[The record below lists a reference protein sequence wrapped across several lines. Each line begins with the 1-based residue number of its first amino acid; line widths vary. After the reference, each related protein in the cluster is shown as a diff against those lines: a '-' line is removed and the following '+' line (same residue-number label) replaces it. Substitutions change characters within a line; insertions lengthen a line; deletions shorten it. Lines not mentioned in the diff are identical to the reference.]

1 MRNAKLLT
9 FAVLAISIVVYT
21 SQNEPSAAV
30 AGAVALAPTPYSADH
45 ARIPAAARI
54 EEPVATF

>member
-9 FAVLAISIVVYT
+9 FAVLALSIVVYT
-21 SQNEPSAAV
+21 SQNEPSAAA
-30 AGAVALAPTPYSADH
+30 AGAGASTPYSADH
-45 ARIPAAARI
+45 ASIPAAARI